1 MMLLFVE
8 TLVAAAAGKE
18 LERVGAAVSIV
29 IVFDWPAVPTLP
41 ASSTSRRASAWSPD
55 ASVDKVI
62 DLVVPDQV
70 PPERSAAWTTYVPA
84 TALELLVSTTWI
96 TSPADIAMPLSEL
109 VVTVGVVT
117 LVISSLELT
126 PLSLA
131 VASTRVDAE
140 RLDGATESYVN
151 VNVVDALTLPARSV
165 WRT

>member
-1 MMLLFVE
+1 MSKAIGPL
-8 TLVAAAAGKE
+8 AGA
-18 LERVGAAVSIV
+18 LMSN
-29 IVFDWPAVPTLP
+29 LP
-41 ASSTSRRASAWSPD
+41 
-55 ASVDKVI
+55 I
-62 DLVVPDQV
+62 
-70 PPERSAAWTTYVPA
+70 
-84 TALELLVSTTWI
+84 LVSLV